1 MACLSNTPSFTYVS
15 VQNMV
20 IGYKNIYYNIKN
32 MYSSDKYF
40 YWDKNESPYELITSN
55 TTLESKEGL
64 FLVVVNNK
72 GTFILPNQVEITI
85 NFDNSSGGD
94 NDSNLT
100 NIVEK
105 VDEIEKKYTTVSQT
119 VDGIT
124 KTVGILRKDLSGS
137 ADIYSKIQQTAKEI
151 QLLAQE
157 VNKEYSNSN
166 KEDDLRQKIISYSIK
181 MNTMFSDFIKTMRDV
196 FADSFVSSEENYQL
210 INEMNKLDTEMKTYF
225 NYIDELVEVMEQK
238 KETENANLLKSQKEA
253 LEGAFNNFQKTL
265 WDSIEDQA
273 VTPTETSILIGFAT
287 TCQARLDDLK
297 KTCDDFLFIGIGG
310 AIYEEIAKLNVE
322 KNKILMELK
331 AVTTTLKSSLSIEK
345 SSLQAQYEDI
355 LAQLNLL
362 EAWIKEA
369 SEDGTITVIER
380 NILKER
386 MANLEKESDDLIE
399 KYDEY
404 LETLSL
410 SEDEFAEM
418 RLEFLKYSA
427 SYNSLVNNINQV
439 TADNYFN
446 EIEKVQVITALEEY
460 RATVNLFF
468 NYLGKM
474 IAKSENNRYT
484 QEIEDAKGE
493 VSLQIQQV
501 TEALDDLSVTLDET
515 FANNM
520 IDKIERAS
528 IEANLS
534 SLSFQKEEV
543 DSQYKRIILK
553 ASMQNT
559 SLAERKDLDEKYN
572 AFITAY
578 TNITNEVT
586 RILNKEELVTDED
599 KASMDSLY
607 NIAREAIKAYTTSA
621 NSALIYISENE
632 AKAIN
637 DSLAKDI
644 ANLKTRIDNIEVGY
658 DETFADN
665 IIDQAER
672 KEIKSKRHILE
683 VQNADIKAQ
692 YESLNSSTYITSSD
706 KTKLTTAYNTY
717 ASKYTALNKAI
728 DDALAKTTL
737 LDDPDVEK
745 INNAMSDFSN
755 SLSNFVTVANK
766 VIEDIANEQTKQY
779 TSNFDTRIG
788 NLEDSLNNIDT
799 IIDATLSNS
808 IVSKSERKILKAALK
823 ALETSK
829 LNIDNQYNKLFKNKM
844 VSMFARAKYKK
855 AYRSYIAAYN
865 AYVESINDIIDTT
878 GTIDDSLRTQYERA
892 YEQYKVKLDV
902 FSKQH
907 QLTVDD
913 LTRNISSEMK
923 TNMTKETREVMEALK
938 VLDDS
943 MEDIFNDS
951 KLTDAEKT
959 TIRGYLNDF
968 KVKKDTIET
977 KYNSILNDLTL
988 QDSKTRLTSAYNNY
1002 ISAYTDLYNAVDALL
1017 KRTDM
1022 LSENDRDILDTY
1034 VLAHNEA
1041 LESYSLVYKE
1051 MVEES
1056 TKNFVEKTKQELE
1069 ENIRD
1074 ITNTISNLEENL
1086 NGVFKDG
1093 ILTDAEKNSIKQ
1105 SLQILQNEKT
1115 GIDADYISIHNNSDL
1130 VDKNDTIHPKLD
1142 LENAY
1147 NTYISSHTNLVKI
1160 INDLLA
1166 KTGII
1171 DSNDKATLDN
1181 AFADYRFKLQDYKKA
1196 INNAIDAI
1204 ASKKVDDERSE
1215 RIEQYQKIETLVGEI
1230 RTTVG
1235 KTSEDLDSLKKI
1247 TGESFESIKPEGIIN
1262 TVKESTEQDGTKT
1275 FARQSEV
1282 NQTVNSLTIK
1292 FSEMNS
1298 KIENNVTV
1306 ISSDGVTINMY
1317 NDDCFD
1323 SNGDII
1329 EGSSPVASTNIN
1341 GQGLYIYKEADGT
1354 PIAYFSMDE
1363 CYISNLKTDKM
1374 NGANVLATTEN
1385 RAMPKTWYVAP
1396 TETGDGS
1403 GRDINNKASTINR
1416 VVNEIKD
1423 NYGVYFED
1431 EDITIKIEGG
1441 KYNEEITVNGFL
1453 GYGTLTLLF
1462 DTSFVLYGQIHV
1474 ENNTLNISLEG
1485 QKTNTST
1492 SGATIY
1498 SYQSKEQDAIVV
1510 KNSYCTIDGFKAKN
1524 LSSSGTSYY
1533 GAFAR
1538 FTNGARGTVSN
1549 CDVLYY
1555 KSPIISSYGSQVGF
1569 WNVKG
1574 KTKVRR
1580 TVQNGGIIISGGI
1593 IPETTDSKD
1602 SVSRGL
1608 IHQTGTLTETTT
1620 MGWYSSGS
1628 GGGGDSS
1635 GGQDGSSTSTQT
1647 VTKTFTLTNLK
1658 SVPEGT
1664 GKATSG
1670 FSGKMAQ
1677 GKYSTYK
1684 LHRGK
1689 ATIPSSA
1696 LDFIKSATSIES
1708 VSLTCHRLDTSHGV
1722 STAVPYP
1729 RMRLRNTSKGT
1740 YSGYYTNSSVKFA
1753 RGDTKTIPINS
1764 DSFKTFLLNGAD
1776 ELQFYVTNDGNP
1788 IEQYSHYDNI
1798 KLKITIKK

>member
-32 MYSSDKYF
+32 MYSNDKYF

-94 NDSNLT
+94 NDSSLT

-157 VNKEYSNSN
+157 VNKEYSDSN
-166 KEDDLRQKIISYSIK
+166 REDDLRQKIISYSIK
-181 MNTMFSDFIKTMRDV
+181 INTMFSDFIKTMRDV

-210 INEMNKLDTEMKTYF
+210 INEMNKLNTEMNIYI
-225 NYIDELVEVMEQK
+225 NYIDELIGVMEQK

-310 AIYEEIAKLNVE
+310 AIYEEIAKLNLE

-362 EAWIKEA
+362 ETWIKET

-418 RLEFLKYSA
+418 KLEFLKYSA
-427 SYNSLVNNINQV
+427 SYNYLVNNINQV

-474 IAKSENNRYT
+474 IAKSENNRYA

-501 TEALDDLSVTLDET
+501 TEALDDLSGTLDET

-543 DSQYKRIILK
+543 DSQYQRIILK
-553 ASMQNT
+553 ASMQDT
-559 SLAERKDLDEKYN
+559 SLTERKDLDEKYN

-578 TNITNEVT
+578 TNITNEVM

-644 ANLKTRIDNIEVGY
+644 ANLKTRVDNIEVGY

-692 YESLNSSTYITSSD
+692 YESLNSSTYITSTD

-717 ASKYTALNKAI
+717 ANKYTALNKTI
-728 DDALAKTTL
+728 DDALAKKTL

-745 INNAMSDFSN
+745 INNAMDDFSN
-755 SLSNFVTVANK
+755 SLSDFVGVANN
-766 VIEDIANEQTKQY
+766 VIENIANEQTKKY
-779 TSNFDTRIG
+779 TSNFDTRITK
-788 NLEDSLNNIDT
+788 LEDSLDNIDT
-799 IIDATLSNS
+799 VIDATLSDS
-808 IVSKSERKILKAALK
+808 IVSKAERKTLKTALK

-829 LNIDNQYNKLFKNKM
+829 LNIDNQYDELYKNKKLS
-844 VSMFARAKYKK
+844 VSVKGKYKK
-855 AYRSYIAAYN
+855 AYNNYITAYN
-865 AYVESINDIIDTT
+865 NYIKSINNIINTT
-878 GTIDDSLRTQYERA
+878 GTIDDTLRTKYERA
-892 YEQYKVKLDV
+892 YEEYKTKLST

-907 QLTVDD
+907 QLAVDD
-913 LTRNISSEMK
+913 VTKNISNEMK

-938 VLDDS
+938 TLDNS

-951 KLTDAEKT
+951 KLTDAEKA
-959 TIRGYLNDF
+959 TIRGYLNQF
-968 KVKKDTIET
+968 KDKKDVIET
-977 KYNSILNDLTL
+977 KYNDILSNLTS
-988 QDSKTRLTSAYNNY
+988 QDSKTRLTNAYNNY
-1002 ISAYTDLYNAVDALL
+1002 IAVYNGLYNEVDALL

-1022 LSENDRDILDTY
+1022 LGEDDRDILDAY
-1034 VLAHNEA
+1034 ISAHDEA
-1041 LESYSLVYKE
+1041 LEDYSIVYKE

-1069 ENIRD
+1069 ENITD
-1074 ITNTISNLEENL
+1074 INNTISDLENNL
-1086 NGVFKDG
+1086 NGVFRDG
-1093 ILTDAEKNSIKQ
+1093 VLTDAEKNSIKQ
-1105 SLQILQNEKT
+1105 ALQVLQNEKS
-1115 GIDADYISIHNNSDL
+1115 GIDADYASIYDNADL
-1130 VDKNDTIHPKLD
+1130 VDKNNTVHPKLD

-1147 NTYISSHTNLVKI
+1147 RAYVSAHTALVNYV
-1160 INDLLA
+1160 NDLLN

-1171 DSNDKATLDN
+1171 DSSDKEALEGI
-1181 AFADYRFKLQDYKKA
+1181 FAIYRSKLQDYKKA

-1204 ASKKVDDERSE
+1204 AGKKVDDERSE
-1215 RIEQYQKIETLVGEI
+1215 RIEQYQRIETIVGEI

-1235 KTSEDLDSLKKI
+1235 KTTEDLDNLKKI

-1262 TVKESTEQDGTKT
+1262 VVKESIEQDGTKT
-1275 FARQSEV
+1275 FARQSEI
-1282 NQTVNSLTIK
+1282 NQSINSLTIK
-1292 FSEMNS
+1292 FTEMNS

-1306 ISSDGVTINMY
+1306 ISSDGVTIKMY
-1317 NDDCFD
+1317 DDSSFD
-1323 SNGDII
+1323 DDGEII
-1329 EGSSPVASTNIN
+1329 SGSSPIASTNIN

-1363 CYISNLKTDKM
+1363 CYIANLKTDKM
-1374 NGANVLATTEN
+1374 NGANVIATTEN
-1385 RAMPKTWYVAP
+1385 KLLPKTWYVAP

-1403 GRDINNKASTINR
+1403 GRDSSNKADTVSDVINN
-1416 VVNEIKD
+1416 IKD
-1423 NYGVYFED
+1423 NYGTYFKNEN
-1431 EDITIKIEGG
+1431 ITIKLESG
-1441 KYNEEITVNGFL
+1441 KYKENIDISGFL
-1453 GYGTLTLLF
+1453 GFGSINLDF
-1462 DTSFVLYGQIHV
+1462 DSSTVLYGTITV
-1474 ENNTLNISLEG
+1474 KDNMVDIYIDG
-1485 QKTNTST
+1485 KKTNTST
-1492 SGATIY
+1492 TGAIIY
-1498 SYQSKEQDAIVV
+1498 SYQSKEQDAITVI
-1510 KNSYCTIDGFKAKN
+1510 NSYCSVNGFKAKN
-1524 LSSSGTSYY
+1524 LSSSGTTYY
-1533 GAFAR
+1533 GAFVR
-1538 FTNGARGTVSN
+1538 YLNGARGEVSN
-1549 CDVLYY
+1549 CDVIYY
-1555 KSPIISSYGSQVGF
+1555 ETPISSDNASQVGF

-1574 KTKVRR
+1574 KTEYRR
-1580 TVQNGGIIISGGI
+1580 TVTNGGIIVSGGV
-1593 IPETTDSKD
+1593 IPATTNSKD
-1602 SVSRGL
+1602 NISRGF

-1620 MGWYSSGS
+1620 MNWYSSSGS
-1628 GGGGDSS
+1628 GSS
-1635 GGQDGSSTSTQT
+1635 GGQDGLSTTTQT
-1647 VTKTFTLTNLK
+1647 ITKTFTLTNLR
-1658 SVPEGT
+1658 SIPEGS

-1670 FSGKMAQ
+1670 FGGKMAQ
-1677 GKYSTYK
+1677 GKYSSYK

-1689 ATIPSSA
+1689 ADIPSSA
-1696 LDFIKSATSIES
+1696 LSFIKSASSIES
-1708 VSLTCHRLDTSHGV
+1708 VSLTCHRLNTSHGY
-1722 STAVPYP
+1722 AGAIPYP
-1729 RMRLRNTSKGT
+1729 RMRLKNTSKGT
-1740 YSGYYTNSSVKFA
+1740 YSSYYANSSVKFA
-1753 RGDTKTIPINS
+1753 RGDTKTIPINN
-1764 DSFKTFLLNGAD
+1764 DSFKTFLLGGAD
-1776 ELQFYVTNDGNP
+1776 ELQFYVASDGSP
-1788 IEQYSHYDNI
+1788 TQQYSHYDNV